1 MSDPLTSEKFK
12 LLCQKELDDLV
23 ATQDIIQRVRYL
35 IDDKTDGL
43 LNIDQ
48 VSQKLNLTKRTL
60 QRMLKEKERSF
71 QLLYDEVRRTKAQKI
86 IIESIHYQR

>member
-1 MSDPLTSEKFK
+1 VS
-12 LLCQKELDDLV
+12 KELDDLV
-23 ATQDIIQRVRYL
+23 ATQDIIQRVKYL

-71 QLLYDEVRRTKAQKI
+71 QLLYDEVGTKAQN
-86 IIESIHYQR
+86 YY

>member
-1 MSDPLTSEKFK
+1 VS
-12 LLCQKELDDLV
+12 KELDDLV
-23 ATQDIIQRVRYL
+23 ATQDIIQRVKYL

-71 QLLYDEVRRTKAQKI
+71 QLLYDEVRGLKLKI